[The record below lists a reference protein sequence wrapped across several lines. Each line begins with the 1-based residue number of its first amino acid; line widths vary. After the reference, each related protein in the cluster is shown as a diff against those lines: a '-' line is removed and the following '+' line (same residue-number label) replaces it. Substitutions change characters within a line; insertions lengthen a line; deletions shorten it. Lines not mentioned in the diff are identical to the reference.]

1 MPVAAAAA
9 ALLREAMKLQQDLSA
24 EAKGLNSVRLLY
36 RMEEDANLPPIG
48 IRMAPELDS
57 PKRGR

>member
-1 MPVAAAAA
+1 
-9 ALLREAMKLQQDLSA
+9 MKLQQDLMA